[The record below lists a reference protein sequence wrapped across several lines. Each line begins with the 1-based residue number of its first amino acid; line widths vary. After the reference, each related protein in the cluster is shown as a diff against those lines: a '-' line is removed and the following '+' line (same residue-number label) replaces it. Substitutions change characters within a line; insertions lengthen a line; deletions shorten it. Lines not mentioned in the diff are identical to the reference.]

1 MFSRK
6 ITFNQFLLI
15 QKRRIPFFRTQFGGN
30 SWWAMNY
37 STAKKIAIDLVKGDS
52 AIAELKVVNKLV
64 WQLNEKIS
72 TQDSIITLYI
82 AKEQNYIGQINN
94 YDKVIVKKDE
104 IITGL
109 ESDVTKLSRKN
120 NRLKS
125 GLKFLGGGF
134 VASILVIVTL
144 IAIK

>member
-1 MFSRK
+1 MATKLRILIVLLLLSLTSFSQKDTNK
-6 ITFNQFLLI
+6 ICFPYY
-15 QKRRIPFFRTQFGGN
+15 K
-30 SWWAMNY
+30 
-37 STAKKIAIDLVKGDS
+37 AKQIAIDLVKGDS
-52 AIAELKVVNKLV
+52 ALAELELTNKLV

-82 AKEQNYIGQINN
+82 AKEQNYISQINLN
-94 YDKVIVKKDE
+94 KLIINKKDE

-125 GLKFLGGGF
+125 ALKWLGGGF
-134 VASILVIVTL
+134 LASLLTITTFIVI
-144 IAIK
+144 K

>member
-1 MFSRK
+1 MATKLRILIVLLLLSLTSFSQKDTNK
-6 ITFNQFLLI
+6 ICF
-15 QKRRIPFFRTQFGGN
+15 P
-30 SWWAMNY
+30 Y
-37 STAKKIAIDLVKGDS
+37 SKAKQIAIDLVRGDS
-52 AIAELKVVNKLV
+52 ALAELKLTNKLV

-82 AKEQNYIGQINN
+82 AKEQNYTSQINN
-94 YDKVIVKKDE
+94 YDKIIVKKNDV
-104 IITGL
+104 ITGL

-134 VASILVIVTL
+134 VASVLVIVTL

>member
-1 MFSRK
+1 MAIKLRILIVLLLLSLTSFSQKDTSK
-6 ITFNQFLLI
+6 ICFSYN
-15 QKRRIPFFRTQFGGN
+15 K
-30 SWWAMNY
+30 
-37 STAKKIAIDLVKGDS
+37 AKLIAIDLAKGDS
-52 AIAELKVVNKLV
+52 AIAELKLTNKLV

-72 TQDSIITLYI
+72 IQDSIITLYI
-82 AKEQNYIGQINN
+82 AKEQNYINQINN
-94 YDKVIVKKDE
+94 YDKIIVKKDE

-144 IAIK
+144 ITIK